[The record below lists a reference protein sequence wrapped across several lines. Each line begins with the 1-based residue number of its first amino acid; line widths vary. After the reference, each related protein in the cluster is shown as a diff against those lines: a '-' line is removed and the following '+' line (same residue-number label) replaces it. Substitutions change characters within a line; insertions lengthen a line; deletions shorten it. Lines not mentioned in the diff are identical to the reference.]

1 MPLNNCR
8 IKLDLSWSKCCVI
21 SEVSRRPAVPANPP
35 VLAAEKTQTTSA
47 TFQMSNSKYYI
58 PAVTLSVNDITFLEN
73 IKQGFKRTITWNK
86 HRSEITTQLKI

>member
-1 MPLNNCR
+1 M
-8 IKLDLSWSKCCVI
+8 SWSKCCVI

-47 TFQMSNSKYYI
+47 TFQMNNSKYYI

-86 HRSEITTQLKI
+86 HRSEITTQPKI